1 MKRTELA
8 AMQPLEEILA
18 PDALAAVRRR
28 HTPCSREGCDGEA
41 LPIGYVGEGGYSMT
55 AYECAV
61 CGEVEV
67 RR

>member
-1 MKRTELA
+1 MKRAELR

-18 PDALAAVRRR
+18 PDALAEVRRR
-28 HTPCSREGCDGEA
+28 HAPCGREECEGEA
-41 LPIGYVGEGGYSMT
+41 VPIGYVGDSGYAMT
-55 AYECAV
+55 AYECTV